1 MRKNFT
7 LLFLLGILGLFT
19 TNLFAQQDATID
31 PADIRYW
38 IGEGE
43 NAVVFIVNWAEPD
56 TALAWGFRFATE
68 AITVEDMMMDI
79 QSADYRFSYN
89 LGPWGI
95 GDILF
100 NDGTLNLGITSGGY
114 WMFNVDGEMA
124 QVGFDQQTVTNGSYV
139 KWGDTNC
146 GTVVDPENWVYVWEK
161 PVEAVYPLADDAKI
175 DPSAIRYWVGEGE
188 NEVVFIVNWN
198 EPDTALAW
206 GYRFNEET
214 VTVKDMMDKIADVDN
229 RFSYTLGPWGIGD
242 ILFNDGILDLSITAG
257 GYWMFN
263 VDGEMAQVG
272 FDQQIVVNGNYVKWG
287 DTNCG
292 TMIDPN
298 WVYVWEE
305 PVVGVYALAE
315 EAMIDPS
322 EIRYWVGE
330 GENKVVFCVNWAEPN
345 TALAWGYRFDGES
358 VTVKTVMD
366 AIKEAD
372 GRFDYVIGAW
382 GVDDITYN
390 YGDLNLGLS
399 EYSYFMYNVNGEY
412 AWYGFDQQTLV
423 NGDFV
428 KFGDIACGSEIAAWT
443 YVWEKEVEAV
453 YPYGVEAKIEFSE
466 ILYWVGEGQNEIV
479 FAVNWNEPNRCLA
492 WGYRFD
498 GESVTVKE
506 VMDAIAE
513 TDRRFSYVTGDWG
526 VEDIIFNVDADET
539 HYNLAGNYWLYNVN
553 GMMAGYGYDE
563 QTLQSGDFVKW
574 GDESCATEIAEWTY
588 VWTQTV
594 EPVWMN
600 TGVDEI
606 QYTLSVY
613 PNPAVNETFV
623 TLEDA
628 GMTTITVYDVQ
639 GRLVSNLCVEAVV
652 GEQVRISTETLNSGM
667 YFVTVSNDSAVRT
680 AKLVVK

>member
-1 MRKNFT
+1 MRKIFT
-7 LLFLLGILGLFT
+7 LAFLMGIFGLFT

-43 NAVVFIVNWAEPD
+43 NEVVFIVNWAEPD

-68 AITVEDMMMDI
+68 AITVEDMMIDI

-124 QVGFDQQTVTNGSYV
+124 QVGYDQQIVTNGSYV

-175 DPSAIRYWVGEGE
+175 DPSAIRYWIGEGE

-198 EPDTALAW
+198 EPDTSLAW
-206 GYRFNEET
+206 GYRFDEET
-214 VTVKDMMDKIADVDN
+214 VTVKDMMDKIADVDY

-242 ILFNDGILDLSITAG
+242 ILFNDGVLDLSITAG

-272 FDQQIVVNGNYVKWG
+272 YDQQIVANGSYVKWG

-298 WVYVWEE
+298 WVFVWEA

-315 EAMIDPS
+315 EAKIDPS

-330 GENKVVFCVNWAEPN
+330 GENEVVFCVNWAEPN
-345 TALAWGYRFDGES
+345 TALAWGYRFDGEN

-453 YPYGVEAKIEFSE
+453 YPFGVEAKIDPSE
-466 ILYWVGEGQNEIV
+466 ILYWVGEGSKVIV

-498 GESVTVKE
+498 EESVTVKT
-506 VMDAIAE
+506 VMDAIAAI
-513 TDRRFSYVTGDWG
+513 DLRFSYTTGDWG
-526 VEDIIFNVDADET
+526 VEDIIFHGGDL
-539 HYNLAGNYWLYNVN
+539 HYALSGQYWLYNVN
-553 GMMAGYGYDE
+553 GMMAGYGYEE
-563 QTLQSGDFVKW
+563 QTLVDGDFIKW
-574 GDESCATEIAEWTY
+574 GDESCSTEIAEWTY

-594 EPVWMN
+594 EPVWTN
-600 TGVDEI
+600 EGVDEI

-623 TLEDA
+623 TLENA
-628 GMTTITVYDVQ
+628 GMTTISVYDIQ
-639 GRLVSNLCVEAVV
+639 GRLVSTESVEAHA
-652 GEQVRISTETLNSGM
+652 GEQVRISIETLNSGV
-667 YFVTVSNDSAVRT
+667 YFVRVNNDSILRT
-680 AKLVVK
+680 AKLVVE